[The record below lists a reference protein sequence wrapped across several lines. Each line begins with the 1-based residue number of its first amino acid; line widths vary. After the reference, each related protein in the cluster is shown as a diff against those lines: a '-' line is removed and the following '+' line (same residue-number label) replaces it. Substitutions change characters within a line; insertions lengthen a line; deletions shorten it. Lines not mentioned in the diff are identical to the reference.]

1 MTQDAAPPAVTDEE
15 VRALLE
21 RYRCP
26 VPFHAVRTRF
36 LGGIAAP
43 DLEAA
48 PIKTV
53 LALWGG
59 ELPVFESLDAANEL
73 ISALVMGLWNQ
84 LTRHQERA
92 VPFQLTSVD
101 PVPTRE
107 GLGQYAL
114 RRQEELEGFAEGLF
128 GSHEALDLPERA
140 NEALTTLGELRA
152 MLVGLREVAED
163 PAKPA
168 APADIA
174 ISLGHLGEL
183 TRIAERELHE
193 AVLSCTRARR
203 HLMQAVPP
211 TWSVH

>member
-36 LGGIAAP
+36 LGGIASP

-59 ELPVFESLDAANEL
+59 EMPAFENLDAANEL

-92 VPFQLTSVD
+92 VPSQLTSVD

-128 GSHEALDLPERA
+128 GGHEALDLPERA
-140 NEALTTLGELRA
+140 NEALATLGEIRA
-152 MLVGLREVAED
+152 MLEAMREVAEN

-168 APADIA
+168 GPADIA
-174 ISLGHLGEL
+174 VSFGHLREL

-193 AVLSCTRARR
+193 AVLSCTRLRR
-203 HLMQAVPP
+203 QLMLAVPP
-211 TWSVH
+211 TWPVH

>member
-1 MTQDAAPPAVTDEE
+1 MTHPPAATDDE
-15 VRALLE
+15 VKVLLE
-21 RYRCP
+21 RYHCP

-36 LGGIAAP
+36 LGGIASP

-48 PIKTV
+48 PLKTV
-53 LALWGG
+53 MALWDGG
-59 ELPVFESLDAANEL
+59 MPVFESLDAANEL
-73 ISALVMGLWNQ
+73 IAALVMGLWNQ

-92 VPFQLTSVD
+92 VPFRLTSVD
-101 PVPTRE
+101 LAPTRE
-107 GLGQYAL
+107 GLRLYAL

-140 NEALTTLGELRA
+140 NEALATLGEIRA
-152 MLVGLREVAED
+152 MLEAMREVAEN

-174 ISLGHLGEL
+174 VSFGHLREL

-193 AVLSCTRARR
+193 AVLSCTRLRR
-203 HLMQAVPP
+203 QLMLAVPP